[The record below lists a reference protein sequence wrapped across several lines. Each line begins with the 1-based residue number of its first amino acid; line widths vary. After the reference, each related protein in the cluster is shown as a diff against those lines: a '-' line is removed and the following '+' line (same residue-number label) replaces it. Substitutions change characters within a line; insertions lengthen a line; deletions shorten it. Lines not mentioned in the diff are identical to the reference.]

1 MLEKKIVQLAVQGL
15 TQEDTP
21 AFVRASCLNTKQ
33 RKVPCTVCVDI
44 CPVGAL
50 TPPAGQGAA
59 WDKCIGCSLCVVRCP
74 AGAIAPSYEDFKRV
88 LRLVTT
94 KRETRMLACEKSA
107 SEHDFGPWCLGVI
120 PWELLASLALSG
132 KVVVE
137 RAGCKGCEREGHLAD
152 FDQALARARQFAG
165 EAFFDARVT
174 LLEAGDTLPP
184 IDLTRREALRSLS
197 RGARTGV
204 GAILPD
210 TRKLDN
216 NPLFIRRLL
225 QRQVRDSLENESLP
239 QAFTWATP
247 VVDAGLCWA
256 CGICESICPHQALV
270 VYLSKEEDRRY
281 LLHYP
286 DRCTQCGLCQSIC
299 PDKAITGFG
308 YGALPARAKFF
319 INPAL
324 TTHCSQCGGPVKP
337 GPADTLCTRCQA
349 SQRKRK

>member
-21 AFVRASCLNTKQ
+21 AFIKASCLNTKQ

-50 TPPAGQGAA
+50 TPPAGQGAD
-59 WDKCIGCSLCVVRCP
+59 WDKCIACGLCVVKCP
-74 AGAIAPSYEDFKRV
+74 AGAIAPSYQDFKGV

-94 KRETRMLACEKSA
+94 RRETRLLACELSA
-107 SEHDFGPWCLGVI
+107 SERDYAPWCLGVI

-132 KVVVE
+132 RLLIE
-137 RAGCKGCEREGHLAD
+137 RAGCAGCEREGYLTD
-152 FDQALARARQFAG
+152 FDQALARARQFVG
-165 EAFFDARVT
+165 EAFFDARVS
-174 LLEAGDTLPP
+174 LLALGDTLPP
-184 IDLTRREALRSLS
+184 APLTRREALKTLSL
-197 RGARTGV
+197 GAKSGV

-210 TRKLDN
+210 TNRLDN

-225 QRQVRDSLENESLP
+225 ASQVRGSLENESLP
-239 QAFTWATP
+239 QAYTWATP
-247 VVDAGLCWA
+247 MVDGDLCWG

-308 YGALPARAKFF
+308 FAPLPARVKFF
-319 INPAL
+319 LNPAR
-324 TTHCSQCGGPVKP
+324 TAHCTQCGGPVRP
-337 GPADTLCTRCQA
+337 ENQGQLCTRCQA
-349 SQRKRK
+349 SQKKRK